1 MNFSIPLLA
10 NFLISAASTTE
21 SWLVK
26 MTIGPDPVSFHL
38 RDPNAKGMHALPLCG
53 NDGKRSSNWAS
64 TFYTKAARRSNGRTK
79 GPGASEEGD
88 MKRRQFITALSV
100 AQPNAI
106 GVIVGR

>member
-1 MNFSIPLLA
+1 M
-10 NFLISAASTTE
+10 
-21 SWLVK
+21 
-26 MTIGPDPVSFHL
+26 
-38 RDPNAKGMHALPLCG
+38 
-53 NDGKRSSNWAS
+53 
-64 TFYTKAARRSNGRTK
+64 